1 MSRRVADATERGFS
15 LIELMVAMTLG
26 LMLVMGVAQLFLS
39 SKRSF
44 VLQQHMAVVQENAR
58 FVLTRVSRDLRQA
71 GMFGCLDLDR
81 LPAAT
86 RSQLPSDFA
95 EPIAYAHGVL
105 TVLTAVASHDPITSA
120 VYRSAAEYDAR
131 WLLVSDCLS
140 GLRIASGSDRLTVN
154 PGEVLIPIRQ
164 IEYRRSRHDLQARI
178 NGAGNYET
186 LIQGVA
192 DFEVQ
197 FGLAGSPGQRNVVDR
212 YANTLTAV
220 DAPLVRSVRIVLGLA
235 DNPADPGSALMPTQR
250 FTLVTALRNRQ
261 D

>member
-1 MSRRVADATERGFS
+1 MSRHQAHAAQRGFS

-26 LMLVMGVAQLFLS
+26 LILVMGVAQLFLG

-86 RSQLPSDFA
+86 RSQLPVDFA
-95 EPIAYAHGVL
+95 EPIAYANGVL
-105 TVLTAVASHDPITSA
+105 KVLSAVASHDPIASA
-120 VYRSAAEYDAR
+120 DYRSAADYDAR
-131 WLLVSDCLS
+131 WLLASDCLS
-140 GLRIASGSDRLTVN
+140 GLRIASGSDRLAVT

-164 IEYRRSRHDLQARI
+164 IEYRQSRHDLQARI
-178 NGAGNYET
+178 NGVGNYET
-186 LIQGVA
+186 LIQGVT
-192 DFEVQ
+192 DFDVQ
-197 FGLAGSPGQRNVVDR
+197 FGLAGSADQRNAVGR
-212 YANTLTAV
+212 YATTLTAL
-220 DAPLVRSVRIVLGLA
+220 DAPLVRSVRIALGLA